1 MNLNAAIDATG
12 PHTRLSLLATAI
24 RLMRYER
31 TAAHRAKLLAGFW
44 NLLEPLMT
52 IAAYWFLLVK
62 IFGVR
67 SEGFIFFLFL
77 SVSLHRFGM
86 ASLNRGASVMIRYEA
101 LVKSG
106 LLPSKAAV
114 IVVSVING
122 LVDLAVA
129 LAVFVTAWIG
139 FGGGSL
145 SVTWFAVLP
154 LLVVYAVFSFGTMLL
169 LSCIGVYW
177 RDLTSAMSILS
188 RILFFACPVL
198 YTIDRIP
205 VDYRGIYMLN
215 PFASFYELFRQV
227 LLHNRWPDSGYFLYV
242 TVITAVVCL
251 AGWFVFSRLEGRI
264 GKYW

>member
-1 MNLNAAIDATG
+1 MSLTTAADGTG
-12 PHTRLSLLATAI
+12 TIARISLLTTAF

-31 TAAHRAKLLAGFW
+31 TAQHRGKLLAGFW

-67 SEGFIFFLFL
+67 TEGFIFFLFL

-86 ASLNRGASVMIRYEA
+86 ASLNRGAAVMMRYEA

-114 IVVSVING
+114 IVVAVIDG
-122 LVDLAVA
+122 LVDLGVA
-129 LAVFVTAWIG
+129 LAVFVPIWL
-139 FGGGSL
+139 FVGGGSL
-145 SVTWFAVLP
+145 SLAWTAVIP
-154 LLVVYAVFSFGTMLL
+154 LLVVYALFSFGMMML
-169 LSCIGVYW
+169 LSCVGVYW
-177 RDLTSAMSILS
+177 RDLTSAMRILS
-188 RILFFACPVL
+188 RLLFFACPVL
-198 YTIDRIP
+198 YSIDRIP
-205 VDYRGIYMLN
+205 VDYREIYMLN

-227 LLHNRWPDSGYFLYV
+227 LLQNRWPDYGDFGYVASF
-242 TVITAVVCL
+242 TAVLCV
-251 AGWFVFSRLEGRI
+251 AGWFVFTRLEGRI